1 MSTFVYI
8 TFLEPGALNKNRFSQ
23 ECPSPNCFAHPR
35 VCKCEVPV
43 LLHLVPSRLQLI
55 HMTLLWGANSAQQT
69 KLSCILWLL
78 LINIPS
84 ESPPSWLLS
93 RTNHW
98 TMMSSLASIYHREYF
113 IGARVVNHPNYNNS
127 QKNWIYFPFYS
138 SQVHNW
144 SNVIS
149 MLPRFFASSLF
160 SKPHQRATTSFDRLG
175 WITELLLSETEF

>member
-1 MSTFVYI
+1 MSRFVYI

-69 KLSCILWLL
+69 KPSCILWLL
-78 LINIPS
+78 IINIPS
-84 ESPPSWLLS
+84 ENSPSWLLS

-149 MLPRFFASSLF
+149 MLPRVFASSL
-160 SKPHQRATTSFDRLG
+160 SP
-175 WITELLLSETEF
+175 